1 MTAEQNWDKRMLGR
15 RRPSRGR
22 SELLGVSCLL
32 RDIASS
38 KMGFPLVPD
47 SVAGLGPQLFAR
59 LGQGGQ
65 D

>member
-1 MTAEQNWDKRMLGR
+1 MLGR